1 MVVRWVNLGPVFG
14 NTAECVCVTACVRA
28 CARAHSYVAIY
39 ILHPRMHRSLTIFC
53 AHACACVF
61 IRTRIRAIKCELFP
75 IGVDRVRFGSQAFT
89 SASAFNVDIGA
100 WNTARV
106 TTLYQVCA
114 ALGLRRATTAGQRR
128 DASVSR

>member
-1 MVVRWVNLGPVFG
+1 
-14 NTAECVCVTACVRA
+14 
-28 CARAHSYVAIY
+28 
-39 ILHPRMHRSLTIFC
+39 MHRSLTIFC

-106 TTLYQVCA
+106 TTELVI
-114 ALGLRRATTAGQRR
+114 GQAPDKRKLLQFTSDTYR
-128 DASVSR
+128 QGRIYSLV